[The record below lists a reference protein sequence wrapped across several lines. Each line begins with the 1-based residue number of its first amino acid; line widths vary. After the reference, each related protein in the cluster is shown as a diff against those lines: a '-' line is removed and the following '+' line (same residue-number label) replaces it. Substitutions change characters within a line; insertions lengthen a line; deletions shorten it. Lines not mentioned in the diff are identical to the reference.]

1 MTYPNQL
8 QQPYPPQQA
17 PPQQPYPQQPY
28 YPPQAPPQ
36 QPPYAPAPPQA
47 PYPPQVQPP
56 GQPYPPQQ
64 QGYYPPQ
71 QQPQQVPQGPA
82 LPQPTVA
89 DFLNQP
95 KSGEGPTL
103 SDFLKNINQSI
114 TGIVA
119 RAIDKGDM
127 RVSMDMNNPTQPA
140 RRKDGSL
147 KYYMQVPL
155 QVNSAFFPEGRV
167 RWIVQGQAQGELS
180 RAMSAA
186 GCPPEIQV
194 PEYGAKITV
203 TKVGQ
208 REIKNM
214 SPQAIYQVVYQRP
227 PGAAQAGQAQAAA
240 QAPPTAERLASRS
253 AAAAAGP
260 GDPAAVRPAGSTA
273 GTAGTVQRASPA
285 AHPADG
291 PARPR
296 CPG

>member
-1 MTYPNQL
+1 M
-8 QQPYPPQQA
+8 
-17 PPQQPYPQQPY
+17 
-28 YPPQAPPQ
+28 
-36 QPPYAPAPPQA
+36 
-47 PYPPQVQPP
+47 
-56 GQPYPPQQ
+56 
-64 QGYYPPQ
+64 
-71 QQPQQVPQGPA
+71 
-82 LPQPTVA
+82 A

-114 TGIVA
+114 TGVVA

-155 QVNSAFFPEGRV
+155 LVNSAFFPEGRV

-194 PEYGAKITV
+194 PEYGAEITV

-214 SPQAIYQVVYQRP
+214 SPQAIYQVIYRRP
-227 PGAAQAGQAQAAA
+227 PGAAQGEQVSMADGTAA
-240 QAPPTAERLASRS
+240 AERLASRP

-260 GDPAAVRPAGSTA
+260 GDPAAVRTPGTAA
-273 GTAGTVQRASPA
+273 GTAARAAGAAVPA
-285 AHPADG
+285 GAL
-291 PARPR
+291 
-296 CPG
+296 